1 VKGHLWMIR
10 EFGLRRWLR
19 YQRSR
24 RSGLIIDYGK
34 ILTADERAAVPSVS
48 SMSSVGTPS
57 SRRSATSRRRTT
69 T

>member
-34 ILTADERAAVPSVS
+34 ILTADERAVLEERMESVPWN
-48 SMSSVGTPS
+48 
-57 SRRSATSRRRTT
+57 REEAL
-69 T
+69 